1 MDLFEQ
7 LQTRI
12 VCGDG
17 AIGTVLLES
26 GVPLE
31 RCFEELC
38 VSDPDRIRAIH
49 EQYIAG
55 GARVIQTNTFGA
67 NAVRLERKGFEREV
81 AEINHGSGAT
91 RARGRP
97 RHHAGFLRAIRPRDG
112 VARRALYRRVLR
124 DNSHSHP
131 GDRRRDRRVQWTSPA
146 PHDAMTQP
154 VLDSMVGR

>member
-1 MDLFEQ
+1 MDLFDQ

-81 AEINHGSGAT
+81 AEINHVAVQLALEAARDTTPDSFAQSAREMVAQGARFIGGCCGT
-91 RARGRP
+91 TP
-97 RHHAGFLRAIRPRDG
+97 THIRAIAG
-112 VARRALYRRVLR
+112 AIAGC
-124 DNSHSHP
+124 N
-131 GDRRRDRRVQWTSPA
+131 GRRRLLTMR
-146 PHDAMTQP
+146 
-154 VLDSMVGR
+154 